1 MRRSSRYETAASL
14 DASFLGVPSPNGVL
28 VPMQQLNDSII
39 SFAGDVVTNLSKLSP
54 QFQSDWALYYANW
67 KAYYAKNHDAWD
79 AGIGAFFGS
88 SEIAD
93 ELATWENRLKDFRN
107 RYTTET
113 SAKPSQGSDTLPTTP
128 STTGFDPSKYT
139 NLVVAIGALAAIVLI
154 GPTLTRSFSHG
165 T

>member
-1 MRRSSRYETAASL
+1 MSRRCKYETASSL
-14 DASFLGVPSPNGVL
+14 DAGILGIPSPQGVL
-28 VPMQQLNDSII
+28 VPMQQLNDSIT
-39 SFAGDVVTNLSKLSP
+39 SFAGDVLTNVSKLTP
-54 QFQSDWALYYANW
+54 QFQADWALYYANW

-79 AGIGAFFGS
+79 SGIGAFFGS

-93 ELATWENRLKDFRN
+93 ELTTWENRLKDFRN

-113 SAKPSQGSDTLPTTP
+113 SAKPSQGNDTLPTP
-128 STTGFDPSKYT
+128 PNTTGFDPSKYT
-139 NLVVAIGALAAIVLI
+139 SLIVAIGALAAIVVI